1 MSDGYDHSGHAQNRG
16 HQQGRAPHP
25 GHPYGY
31 GDGQQNPY
39 AQPVPPQQSPYAQP
53 VPPVGGAGFPGP
65 APRRSRT
72 AVLAQFLLQ
81 WFYAP
86 LWILAL
92 VALFALL
99 LFGGGGG
106 PSGPDS
112 DGWLKVNRS
121 FIPPRRLRAELTGR
135 PEDWEAY
142 LAPILERR
150 IRRAEAED
158 GWEPADLGA
167 DGVRTARVRLA
178 LRFYRGLGAA
188 GVVRL
193 AERHGWS
200 GSAAATD
207 EEHVVVTRRIAP
219 GPVHGPAPHDPPAA
233 PGTPWGPQSSRFAL
247 VLPFMLLLQL
257 GYAPVYG
264 LTTFWVRR
272 SDPEYW
278 SNWGARWMVGPRAI
292 WPELTGSSTSW
303 DRHVRRILERDVTKE
318 LAKLPDGYNRGADGG
333 FLRRVRVDLATYRGV
348 GAHHVLRVAAGTG
361 WQLDPS
367 YPPRPD
373 VSVRLCR
380 PDRTPAPEPAR
391 AG

>member
-1 MSDGYDHSGHAQNRG
+1 MSDGYGGQN
-16 HQQGRAPHP
+16 
-25 GHPYGY
+25 GY
-31 GDGQQNPY
+31 NSQNGQQQAYGQGNPY
-39 AQPVPPQQSPYAQP
+39 APPAQQQQTYA
-53 VPPVGGAGFPGP
+53 PPAPEAGGAGLPGP
-65 APRRSRT
+65 APRRSR
-72 AVLAQFLLQ
+72 AGVLLQFLLQ

-92 VALFALL
+92 VGLFALL
-99 LFGGGGG
+99 LFAGGGG

-121 FIPPRRLRAELTGR
+121 FLPPRRLRAELTGR

-142 LAPILERR
+142 LAPILDRR

-200 GSAAATD
+200 GFAGGTD
-207 EEHVVVTRRIAP
+207 EEHVTVSRRIAP
-219 GPVHGPAPHDPPAA
+219 PPVHGPAPHDAPAA
-233 PGTPWGPQSSRFAL
+233 PGTPWGPRPSRFVPA
-247 VLPFMLLLQL
+247 LPFILLLQL
-257 GYAPVYG
+257 VYAPVYG
-264 LTTFWVRR
+264 LTTVWVHR

-292 WPELTGSSTSW
+292 WPEATGSAASW

-318 LAKLPDGYNRGADGG
+318 LAKLPGEYHRGPDGE
-333 FLRRVRVDLATYRGV
+333 FLRRVRVDLATYRGA
-348 GAHHVLRVAAGTG
+348 GAHHVLRVAAETG

-380 PDRTPAPEPAR
+380 PDRTPAA
-391 AG
+391 